1 MIPRQQITR
10 RADDDGVSAPVV
22 ERDYVLTHVVEGLAL
37 APSHEGLVFKGG
49 TALRLCFFN
58 DFRYSAD
65 LDFSLTGIDEQHA
78 LDVVRQSLTE
88 TAERVGFTRLELVEV
103 PPREI
108 HYEGP
113 LGRTRRIKVDL
124 AADELVLDPTPSQLL
139 PRYPDQSDPPPSI
152 TTYSLVEVGAE
163 KLRCVIQRLQC
174 RDPLDLH
181 RLLVDEGVDLEDTWD
196 YFEQKARHKGLD
208 PTTFGARLSQRE
220 PQYARR
226 WQGELSEHLADV
238 PHFE

>member
-124 AADELVLDPTPSQLL
+124 AADELVLDPTPKPAAAPL
-139 PRYPDQSDPPPSI
+139 PGSIGSATIDHHVLVGRSRSRKAPLRHPASPVPRPARPPP
-152 TTYSLVEVGAE
+152 
-163 KLRCVIQRLQC
+163 
-174 RDPLDLH
+174 P
-181 RLLVDEGVDLEDTWD
+181 
-196 YFEQKARHKGLD
+196 AR
-208 PTTFGARLSQRE
+208 
-220 PQYARR
+220 
-226 WQGELSEHLADV
+226 
-238 PHFE
+238 